1 MDGMCL
7 DELVGCIAMAF
18 WSSFAFARVFGC
30 LDTTFF
36 LFFLTD
42 SVYKDALALVF
53 VIIYSMHVQVVV
65 AFEN

>member
-1 MDGMCL
+1 
-7 DELVGCIAMAF
+7 MAF

-36 LFFLTD
+36 LFFFLTD
-42 SVYKDALALVF
+42 SVYMDALALVF

>member
-1 MDGMCL
+1 
-7 DELVGCIAMAF
+7 MAF

-36 LFFLTD
+36 LFFFFLTD